1 MWGNRLSGDIPSQLG
16 NLTNLEVLWLLR
28 NALTGPIPA
37 ELGNLANL
45 YRLDLSSNALTGP
58 IPAEL
63 GNLANLWDLD
73 LSSNQLTGAIPVE
86 LGNLTKL
93 RENYRGSLFLS
104 DNPLSGCI
112 PAGLREVTDNDL
124 DELGLDF
131 CEAEVPGAPTGL
143 TAAASETGARVD
155 LSWTAPTFTG
165 GAPIT
170 GYAVESSPDGTDPWV
185 GVFTTTGAATSYTD
199 DGTDANGPMFAAGE
213 WLHYRVA
220 AVNSVG
226 TGLFSDPRPAGDPLV
241 AQYDDNGNGTI
252 ERGEVITA
260 IREYLGGMG
269 GITRSEVIKLIRLY
283 LTG

>member
-1 MWGNRLSGDIPSQLG
+1 M
-16 NLTNLEVLWLLR
+16 
-28 NALTGPIPA
+28 
-37 ELGNLANL
+37 
-45 YRLDLSSNALTGP
+45 
-58 IPAEL
+58 
-63 GNLANLWDLD
+63 
-73 LSSNQLTGAIPVE
+73 
-86 LGNLTKL
+86 
-93 RENYRGSLFLS
+93 
-104 DNPLSGCI
+104 
-112 PAGLREVTDNDL
+112 GLRDVLYNDFYIV
-124 DELGLDF
+124 GLDF
-131 CEAEVPGAPTGL
+131 CETEVPGAPTGL

-226 TGLFSDPRPAGDPLV
+226 AGLFSDPRYAGGDPLV

-252 ERGEVITA
+252 DRGEVITA

-269 GITRSEVIKLIRLY
+269 DITRSDVIQLIRLY